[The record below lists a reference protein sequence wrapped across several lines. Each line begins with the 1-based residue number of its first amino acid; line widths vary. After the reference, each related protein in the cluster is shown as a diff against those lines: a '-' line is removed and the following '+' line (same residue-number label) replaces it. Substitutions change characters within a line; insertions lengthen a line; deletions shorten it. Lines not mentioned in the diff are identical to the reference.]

1 MSVAE
6 AATLADVIRVQ
17 AQTRGDSI
25 ALVFEGRETSYRS
38 LDRNANRVANGLI
51 ALGVKPNE
59 RIAYLGKNSDLFIEL
74 LAGAVKAKVVT
85 APVNWRLA
93 GPEIA
98 FIVDDAKAQVLFVG
112 PEFVDLV
119 RSLRPQMPGVR
130 IVMTMEG
137 GATEWQDFTAWRD
150 AQSERDPNLTM
161 TKDDVA
167 IQLYTSG
174 TTGKPKGAMLSHQNF
189 LSLLRIGGTDENPD
203 WNVWTAD
210 DVSLVAMPVFH
221 IGSISSGTTA
231 SANCSWCRQ
240 RCSSSCGSRV
250 RGRWISASCATSC
263 MAHRRS
269 PPPCSR
275 NASAYSAAASCRCT
289 G

>member
-74 LAGAVKAKVVT
+74 LIGAVKAKVVT

-98 FIVDDAKAQVLFVG
+98 FIVDDAKAQRA
-112 PEFVDLV
+112 V
-119 RSLRPQMPGVR
+119 RRTGIRRSRTQPQ
-130 IVMTMEG
+130 
-137 GATEWQDFTAWRD
+137 ATNA
-150 AQSERDPNLTM
+150 
-161 TKDDVA
+161 
-167 IQLYTSG
+167 
-174 TTGKPKGAMLSHQNF
+174 
-189 LSLLRIGGTDENPD
+189 
-203 WNVWTAD
+203 
-210 DVSLVAMPVFH
+210 
-221 IGSISSGTTA
+221 
-231 SANCSWCRQ
+231 
-240 RCSSSCGSRV
+240 
-250 RGRWISASCATSC
+250 GR
-263 MAHRRS
+263 AHRHDHGRR
-269 PPPCSR
+269 R
-275 NASAYSAAASCRCT
+275 NRVAGLYGLA
-289 G
+289 